1 MLQESTRMALPTAL
15 HLSLNATR
23 KAALCGKGHITTK
36 LKQRLQM
43 QPTLEN
49 TESTSINSVIYNA
62 KTAGIYV

>member
-23 KAALCGKGHITTK
+23 IAALCGKGHITTQ

-49 TESTSINSVIYNA
+49 TENTSIISIIY
-62 KTAGIYV
+62 TVFSGL